1 VDDQCGH
8 LDRAGSPA
16 FGWGPQKRGRS
27 GFGPANATV
36 AAHDGEAIGRSRG
49 GLNTKIHLAVDGR
62 GQPLSILLSAGQ
74 AGDNPYL
81 LPLLDTIAVHRGV
94 GRPRSRPDMLIAD
107 KGYAHDATRAAL
119 RRRRVRHT
127 IPERRDQIARRAAKG
142 SAGGRPP
149 NFDPEIYKR
158 RNVVER
164 CFNRL
169 KHWRDL
175 ATRYAKRASI
185 YRACLVL
192 IAALIWLK

>member
-1 VDDQCGH
+1 
-8 LDRAGSPA
+8 
-16 FGWGPQKRGRS
+16 
-27 GFGPANATV
+27 
-36 AAHDGEAIGRSRG
+36 
-49 GLNTKIHLAVDGR
+49 
-62 GQPLSILLSAGQ
+62 
-74 AGDNPYL
+74 
-81 LPLLDTIAVHRGV
+81 LLDTIAVHRGV
-94 GRPRSRPDMLIAD
+94 GRPPSRPDMLIAD

-149 NFDPEIYKR
+149 TFDPEIYKR